1 MTPTDAP
8 LIERV
13 AGAHR
18 ARDGAVQEPCR
29 RHGRG
34 SSAPRPRP
42 ASERPRCSHH
52 AAGLGRPQPAVSCAA
67 PRPTPQER
75 HFPFGVVRTLLEAP
89 LRGAL
94 PLDGEA
100 KDNGGATAIAH
111 SLMWLCAGLAR
122 TQPLAL
128 IVDDAQ
134 WSDRSS
140 LEVLTYLAGR
150 IEDLPLLI
158 VVAAR
163 FGDPRAPADLLALLG
178 GARSATVLHP
188 QPLTPMGAARLIRA
202 RAAATQSVCT
212 ERHGATGSNPWLLGR
227 SWRVRSKD
235 RHAARQRGRA
245 RRRAPAPGRA
255 RAARPER
262 SRGRAP

>member
-1 MTPTDAP
+1 M
-8 LIERV
+8 
-13 AGAHR
+13 
-18 ARDGAVQEPCR
+18 R
-29 RHGRG
+29 R
-34 SSAPRPRP
+34 
-42 ASERPRCSHH
+42 
-52 AAGLGRPQPAVSCAA
+52 AA
-67 PRPTPQER
+67 PTPHER

-89 LRGAL
+89 LRGAYVRTPTANRHAAL
-94 PLDGEA
+94 
-100 KDNGGATAIAH
+100 NGGATAIAH

-150 IEDLPLLI
+150 IEDLPMLI

-202 RAAATQSVCT
+202 RAAATPIGVCT
-212 ERHGATGSNPWLLGR
+212 ECHGATGGNPWLLGELAHQIETDDAATSARPRAPSCAGAWPSSSRATER
-227 SWRVRSKD
+227 S
-235 RHAARQRGRA
+235 
-245 RRRAPAPGRA
+245 RRRAR
-255 RAARPER
+255 
-262 SRGRAP
+262 